1 MAYQAVALNHRTLTT
16 WMHLMTC
23 VSVIIPTHNRAG
35 VLGRAVASVLAQTW
49 ADLELIVVDDGST
62 DGTAEVLA
70 GFDDPRLT
78 GMRQENKGVS
88 AARNRGIAASR
99 GEYIALL
106 DSDDS
111 WMPDKLHKQLRFMA
125 ESGMDICQTEEVWI
139 RNGQRVNPRF
149 RHAKPAGWFL
159 ERSLD
164 LCLVSPSCVMFSRRL
179 WDELGP
185 FDERLPACEDYSL
198 WLRVG
203 VRHPVGLVPEALVV
217 KTGGHADQLSRRIVG
232 LDLYRVYA
240 ILDLLGSMELTAE
253 QRRLAVGALRE
264 KVRLYAQ
271 GCIKHGKD
279 EEALRVRE
287 LAAPYF

>member
-1 MAYQAVALNHRTLTT
+1 
-16 WMHLMTC
+16 
-23 VSVIIPTHNRAG
+23 VIIPTHNRAD
-35 VLGRAVASVLAQTW
+35 VLGRAVASVLAQTL

-62 DGTAEVLA
+62 DRTAEVLA

-78 GMRQENKGVS
+78 GMHQENKGVS

-99 GEYIALL
+99 GRYVALL

-111 WMPDKLHKQLRFMA
+111 WMPDKLEKQVRFLD
-125 ESGMDICQTEEVWI
+125 ESGLEICQTDEIWV
-139 RNGQRVNPRF
+139 RNGVRVNPRF

-159 ERSLD
+159 ERSLE
-164 LCLVSPSCVMFSRRL
+164 LCLISPSCVMFSRKL

-203 VRHPVGLVPEALVV
+203 VRHAVGLVPEALTV
-217 KTGGHADQLSRRIVG
+217 KTGGHADQLSRRIIG
-232 LDLYRVYA
+232 LDLYRIYA
-240 ILDLLGSMELTAE
+240 MIDLLGSMDLTAE
-253 QRRLAVGALRE
+253 QRGLVTAALSGR
-264 KVRLYAQ
+264 VRLYAQ

-287 LAAPYF
+287 LAAAYL